1 MEGGTPSNKVLKRS
15 AAICAVITVLLLL
28 LSLRILSIQIF
39 DFEKYEQK
47 VIDQITQ
54 VTPVSADRGEIYDAN
69 GIVIATNIT
78 TYRLFIDPAVISQ
91 QTAADAKGYAEII
104 AQGLSEIESL
114 GLTYDEIMA
123 QMSYT
128 RYRDRTLKKHI
139 SEASAD
145 EVRLFLEEAE
155 LERLGLV
162 HLQATSKR
170 YYPYENLA
178 SHVLGFTNSDGDGIY
193 GLELQYN
200 KDLQGTD
207 GKYVTAKDSSGKEM
221 PYDYESYIP
230 AVDGY
235 NIVTTIDV
243 YIQAE
248 LEEQVKQAYLESGGK
263 NRASGVV
270 MDVNTGAVL
279 AMATYPDFDLNDP
292 WTLNEDSQQKLDNA
306 LFKLETSG
314 HKEGS
319 EEFMARTRELYCE
332 TMRIANDE
340 DAVKY
345 EYKTVEDFSSALSQ
359 ALMLAMWNNKVT
371 TEVYMPGSTFKVITA
386 AMAYEEDLVIEN
398 ETFSCPGYHVVLG
411 QKIKC
416 HKTTGHGSLTFARGI
431 QQSCNPV
438 LMMMGSR
445 IGQSRFYDYFNAF
458 GYLDKTGIDL
468 QGEGVSIF
476 FEKENFTE
484 LDLAVTSF
492 GQNFKISVMQ
502 HLSAISAV
510 ANGGYLVTPHLI
522 SEIRDDDGNVIYSYE
537 TQVKRQIISEETSR
551 IVSSVLEEG
560 VATDGGAKNAYVAGY
575 RVAAKTGTSEK
586 KDTHDTD
593 YTPYVCSTVAYAPA
607 DAPEI
612 AAIIMVDEPTEGVL
626 YGSVVAAPY
635 IGQLLT
641 EILPYYGVE
650 AVFSEDE
657 LQKQAIETPW
667 LIALDVERAQEL
679 AKLYG
684 VNIEIIGDGD
694 TVLGQSPQPL
704 TPMEKGSAKV
714 VLYTTEDAKNN
725 KKTVIVPDLMG
736 MTSVAA
742 NGTLTGH
749 GLNIKISGTKNY
761 MSGTGAVVYEQSIPA
776 GTEVEIGTVVELKFR
791 YLDPD
796 D

>member
-15 AAICAVITVLLLL
+15 AVICAVITVLLLL
-28 LSLRILSIQIF
+28 LCLRIFSIQLF
-39 DFEKYEQK
+39 DFKKYEQK

-54 VTPVSADRGEIYDAN
+54 VTPVAADRGEIYDKN

-78 TYRLFIDPAVISQ
+78 TYRLFIDPAVIAQ
-91 QTAADAKGYAEII
+91 QTANDAQGYAEII
-104 AQGLSEIESL
+104 AKGLSQIESL
-114 GLTYDEIMA
+114 ELTYDEIIA
-123 QMSYT
+123 QTTYT

-139 SEASAD
+139 SQEDAD
-145 EVRLFLEEAE
+145 KVREFLEEAE
-155 LERLGLV
+155 IDDLALV

-170 YYPYENLA
+170 YYPYESLG
-178 SHVLGFTNSDGDGIY
+178 SHAIGFTNSDGDGIY
-193 GLELQYN
+193 GIELQYN
-200 KDLQGTD
+200 EYLQGTD

-230 AVDGY
+230 AIDGY
-235 NIVTTIDV
+235 SIVTTIDV

-248 LEEQVKQAYLESGGK
+248 LEEQVKQAYIESGGK

-279 AMATYPDFDLNDP
+279 AMATYPTFDLNNP
-292 WTLNEDSQQKLDNA
+292 WNLNEDSQGKLDAA
-306 LFKLETSG
+306 LAKLYASG
-314 HKEGS
+314 LKEGS
-319 EEFMARTRELYCE
+319 EEFLTFTQQLYCE
-332 TMRIANDE
+332 TMRIGNLKDISQYRY
-340 DAVKY
+340 DTY
-345 EYKTVEDFSSALSQ
+345 EEFYSALSQ

-386 AMAYEEDLVIEN
+386 AMAYEEDLVNEN
-398 ETFSCPGYHVVLG
+398 ETFSCPGYHIVLG

-416 HKTTGHGSLTFARGI
+416 HKTTGHGSLTFAKGI

-438 LMMMGSR
+438 LMMMGAR
-445 IGQSRFYDYFNAF
+445 IGQSKFYDYFNAF
-458 GYLDKTGIDL
+458 GYLDKTGIDI

-476 FEKENFTE
+476 FDKDNFTE

-510 ANGGYLVTPHLI
+510 ANGGYLVTPHFL
-522 SEIRDDDGNVIYSYE
+522 SEVRDNDGNVIYSYN
-537 TQVKRQIISEETSR
+537 TQVKRQVISAQTSR

-607 DAPEI
+607 DSPEI
-612 AAIIMVDEPTEGVL
+612 AAIIMVDEPTKGVL

-635 IGQLLT
+635 VGQLLE

-650 AVFSEDE
+650 AVFDE
-657 LQKQAIETPW
+657 EELAKQAIETPW
-667 LIALDVERAQEL
+667 LIALSVERAQEL
-679 AKLYG
+679 AALYG
-684 VNIEIIGDGD
+684 VSVEIVGDGNS
-694 TVLGQSPQPL
+694 VLAQSPSPL
-704 TPMEKGSAKV
+704 TLMEKGSAKV
-714 VLYTTEDAKNN
+714 TLYTTEESKNN
-725 KKTVIVPDLMG
+725 RKMVIVPDLSG
-736 MTSVAA
+736 MTAVAA